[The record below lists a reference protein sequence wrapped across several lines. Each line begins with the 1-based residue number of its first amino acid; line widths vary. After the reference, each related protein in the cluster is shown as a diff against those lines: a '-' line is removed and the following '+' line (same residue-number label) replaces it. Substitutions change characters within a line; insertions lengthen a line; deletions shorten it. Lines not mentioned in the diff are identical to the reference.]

1 MAPSLL
7 ASLVCLAVWVLL
19 VFIRPVGL
27 GVVHV
32 LLAMS
37 AVLLI
42 RWYALRPLDGER
54 GAGSGKP

>member
-1 MAPSLL
+1 VAPSLI
-7 ASLVCLAVWVLL
+7 ASVLCLALWAVL

-32 LLAMS
+32 LLAVS

-42 RWYALRPLDGER
+42 RWYALKPLQGKTGEGR
-54 GAGSGKP
+54 G

>member
-1 MAPSLL
+1 MAPSLI
-7 ASLVCLAVWVLL
+7 ASVLCLALWAVL

-32 LLAMS
+32 LLAVS

-42 RWYALRPLDGER
+42 RWYAMKPVRGE
-54 GAGSGKP
+54 

>member
-1 MAPSLL
+1 MAPSLV
-7 ASLVCLAVWVLL
+7 ASLVCLILWAVL

-32 LLAMS
+32 LLAVG

-42 RWYALRPLDGER
+42 RWYAMRPLKGER
-54 GAGSGKP
+54 

>member
-7 ASLVCLAVWVLL
+7 ASVACLVLWTVL

-32 LLAMS
+32 LLAVG
-37 AVLLI
+37 AVLWI
-42 RWYALRPLDGER
+42 RWYALRPLSGEQ
-54 GAGSGKP
+54 

>member
-7 ASLVCLAVWVLL
+7 ASIVCLVLWAAL

-32 LLAMS
+32 LLAVG
-37 AVLLI
+37 AVLWI
-42 RWYALRPLDGER
+42 RWWALRPVSGER
-54 GAGSGKP
+54 

>member
-1 MAPSLL
+1 VAWSLL
-7 ASLVCLAVWVLL
+7 ASIVCLILWVVL

-32 LLAMS
+32 LLAVS

-42 RWYALRPLDGER
+42 RWYALRPLSGE
-54 GAGSGKP
+54 GVAGSREP